1 MTSYRSLLSRS
12 RTWIDLK
19 FVKPLISKF
28 HTRSEVFARVYE
40 RQNWGSDSAQGDFFS
55 GQGSLPAH
63 TSEYEAFV
71 SNFINANPDIHVVLD
86 IGCGD
91 FQVAKRFLDRC
102 DTKVTY
108 IGADVVESLVLRNS
122 RLFSSPRVTFCKLD
136 AVEDSWPHADLV
148 LIREVLQHLS
158 LKSVSKIISKVSGA
172 PYALVTDHCVYET
185 LHPNVDLPDGA
196 YARVALGSGTFLDRH
211 PFNLHAEEV
220 LNVRQPDGL
229 TSLRTIVLYRTKL

>member
-1 MTSYRSLLSRS
+1 MSYSSFLSRS

-19 FVKPLISKF
+19 FVKPLRSKLQ
-28 HTRSEVFARVYE
+28 TRSEVFARVYE
-40 RQNWGSDSAQGDFFS
+40 RKNWGSDPAQGDFFS
-55 GQGSLPAH
+55 GEGSLPAH
-63 TSEYEAFV
+63 TAEYEAYV
-71 SNFINANPDIHVVLD
+71 SNFINENPDIRVVLD

-108 IGADVVESLVLRNS
+108 IGADVVESLVRRNS
-122 RLFSSPRVTFCKLD
+122 RLFSSPRVTFGKLD

-158 LKSVSKIISKVSGA
+158 LKSVAKIVSKLSEA

-185 LHPNVDLPDGA
+185 LQPNLDLPDGA
-196 YARVALGSGTFLDRH
+196 YARVALGSGTFLDRN

-220 LNVRQPDGL
+220 LNVRQADGL
-229 TSLRTIVLYRTKL
+229 TSLRTILLYRKKP